1 MIPLQF
7 QAIGFALA
15 MGASFLGGVRV
26 ANDHAA
32 TKAAKAE
39 AAAQVLYLE
48 KEKELN
54 DIAASYEELRSK
66 RDQAARVVTRTVTRI
81 IASPEYQRECFD
93 ADGVRAANSALRG
106 SGDPGEPS
114 DKVQPIAKP

>member
-32 TKAAKAE
+32 AQAAKAE
-39 AAAQVLYLE
+39 AAAHTLYIE
-48 KEKELN
+48 KEKQLN

-93 ADGVRAANSALRG
+93 ADGVRAANSALNG
-106 SGDPGEPS
+106 SVDTGESS
-114 DKVQPIAKP
+114 DTVQSTGKP